1 MANTTNF
8 NWETP
13 DDTDLVKDGAAA
25 IRTLGN
31 SIDTSLVDLKGGTT
45 GQVLS
50 KTSGT
55 DMDFTWTTAASGSLT
70 KIHSSTFS
78 AVSSKS
84 VTNCFSS
91 TYENYKVIF
100 IVNTGTS
107 SASMKLR
114 FSSSGTDN
122 TSALYFTG
130 SGGSRSDGSFAPI
143 ASGPTATSADV
154 ARIENNSTQF
164 QMLCLDVINPQLA
177 KRTSFTMV
185 GAIQDGTSPV
195 GIGGGGG
202 FNDNTQFQGIT
213 FFPTAGT
220 MTGSIAIYGYES

>member
-1 MANTTNF
+1 
-8 NWETP
+8 
-13 DDTDLVKDGAAA
+13 
-25 IRTLGN
+25 
-31 SIDTSLVDLKGGTT
+31 
-45 GQVLS
+45 
-50 KTSGT
+50 
-55 DMDFTWTTAASGSLT
+55 
-70 KIHSSTFS
+70 
-78 AVSSKS
+78 
-84 VTNCFSS
+84 
-91 TYENYKVIF
+91 
-100 IVNTGTS
+100 
-107 SASMKLR
+107 MKLR